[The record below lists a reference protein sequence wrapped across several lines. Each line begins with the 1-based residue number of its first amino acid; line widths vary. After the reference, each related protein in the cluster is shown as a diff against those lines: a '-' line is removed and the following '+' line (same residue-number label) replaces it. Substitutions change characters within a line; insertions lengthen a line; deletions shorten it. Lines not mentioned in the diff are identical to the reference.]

1 MALNEAIP
9 RHRGCRDSFVRSMVK
24 GTIRQTLTLDCIIDR
39 LANSGVSSIKIRTLI
54 ILRMGLYALR
64 EMDSVP
70 DHAAV
75 SEAVSLARKTARG
88 TDRFINAVLRSY
100 IRNRNEYEVS
110 SAEPPFIAEIKDKYK
125 RLSVK
130 YSFPVS
136 LVRRISDQYG
146 DEAESILKGL
156 NTPPPVILRPNTLK
170 TTAEELA
177 AALEDR
183 GISTEVIE
191 LSDDAGAGTESA
203 VNHGHDDAGADIKAV
218 AVHGGSIIGSDLYRE
233 GMFTVQSLSSMMAVR
248 ALCPKRGSTV
258 LDMCAAP
265 GGKTTM
271 MAEMMGNKG
280 RITACDVYGHRLE
293 LIEAAAAR
301 LGIGIIET
309 RLADGTSA
317 DPSMD
322 AQYDYVLCDVP
333 CSGLGVMSTKPE
345 IRLKADEEDEDRSQ
359 LPDIQLSIL
368 RNALRY
374 ARPGGRICYS
384 TCTLDRD
391 ENEGVI
397 KRLEAEDHTFGR
409 IVEMRTILPYNNVI
423 GFYYCIIE
431 KSLQ

>member
-1 MALNEAIP
+1 MSVDWLTAFEALKSVYADGAYSNMALNEAIP

-39 LANSGVSSIKIRTLI
+39 LAKSGVSSIKIRTLI

-75 SEAVSLARKTARG
+75 SEAVSLARKTAKG

-110 SAEPPFIAEIKDKYK
+110 SADPQDPDGAASKDMISDSADPPFIAELKDKYK

-177 AALEDR
+177 KALEDR

-191 LSDDAGAGTESA
+191 LSDDTGAGTE
-203 VNHGHDDAGADIKAV
+203 
-218 AVHGGSIIGSDLYRE
+218 
-233 GMFTVQSLSSMMAVR
+233 
-248 ALCPKRGSTV
+248 
-258 LDMCAAP
+258 
-265 GGKTTM
+265 
-271 MAEMMGNKG
+271 
-280 RITACDVYGHRLE
+280 
-293 LIEAAAAR
+293 
-301 LGIGIIET
+301 
-309 RLADGTSA
+309 
-317 DPSMD
+317 
-322 AQYDYVLCDVP
+322 
-333 CSGLGVMSTKPE
+333 
-345 IRLKADEEDEDRSQ
+345 
-359 LPDIQLSIL
+359 
-368 RNALRY
+368 
-374 ARPGGRICYS
+374 
-384 TCTLDRD
+384 
-391 ENEGVI
+391 
-397 KRLEAEDHTFGR
+397 
-409 IVEMRTILPYNNVI
+409 
-423 GFYYCIIE
+423 
-431 KSLQ
+431 